1 MRDQVF
7 RTEDDDVTVCIP
19 TLNEEESIG
28 DVVED
33 VRRNGYEPLVI
44 DGGSADDTQEVAERN
59 GAVVV
64 EQSYSGGKGA
74 AVVEVMDNLDDG
86 ILVLLDG
93 DCTYEPTHIDRI
105 VEAVRENGYQHVIGN
120 RFANMEEDAMSKS
133 HIFGNKCANLSFRI
147 IIGEYLV
154 DVLSGFRAID
164 LDSFNSESIQSRG
177 FDIESEL
184 CAYSVSE
191 GHDVKV
197 MDTSYYKRRG
207 ESKLGEVSDTV
218 KILKRMVDCR
228 RRMDF

>member
-7 RTEDDDVTVCIP
+7 RTEDDVTVCIP

-28 DVVED
+28 RVVED
-33 VRRNGYEPLVI
+33 VQKNGYEPLVI
-44 DGGSADDTQEVAERN
+44 DGGSTDDTKEIAEIN

-74 AVVEVMDNLDDG
+74 AVVEVMDNLGDG

-93 DCTYEPTHIDRI
+93 DCTYEPAHIDRI
-105 VEAVRENGYQHVIGN
+105 VEAVRENGFQHVIGN
-120 RFANMEEDAMSKS
+120 RFADMEEDAMSRS

-147 IIGEYLV
+147 IIGKYLV

-164 LDSFNSESIQSRG
+164 LGSFNTESIQSRG

-184 CAYSVSE
+184 CAYSVAKD
-191 GHDVKV
+191 HKIRI
-197 MDTSYYKRRG
+197 MDTSYYERQG
-207 ESKLGEVSDTV
+207 ESKLGEISDTL
-218 KILKRMVDCR
+218 KILKRMVHCR